1 MDDKGMGEESASVN
15 LYQGELLAGGTAKNL
30 TQFYVE
36 SMEKM
41 VGTIPS

>member
-1 MDDKGMGEESASVN
+1 MGEESASASVN